1 MKLTALFTL
10 ALLSTSAM
18 AELTEEQKKN
28 PLEVAPTD
36 PKLAKIILLAGSPSG
51 KPGDHEYFAGSVLL
65 RDWLLQ
71 SPGTA
76 PVLVANGW
84 PKDEAILDGARAIVV
99 YADCGVKLP
108 YLETSRFEKMRSL
121 MGKGTGLVMLHQAGD
136 VPISKADETK
146 QWLGA
151 VWQTDIGCRGH
162 WDMSF
167 SEFPKHAIT
176 QGMTSFT
183 APFDGWLYNYHFAEG
198 VVPLLTGMVPDK
210 FRTTVDAKTHNGR
223 AETIAWAYE
232 RPAGGRSFGFS
243 GAHLHKN
250 WTLESQ
256 RKLVI
261 NGILWTANLPV
272 PATGAPVECKAEDL
286 SKNLDAKPAGGV
298 KNP

>member
-1 MKLTALFTL
+1 
-10 ALLSTSAM
+10 M
-18 AELTEEQKKN
+18 AELTEEQKKI
-28 PLEVAPTD
+28 PLEVAPAD
-36 PKLAKIILLAGSPSG
+36 SKLAKIVLLAGSPSG

-84 PKDEAILDGARAIVV
+84 PKDESILDGAKAIVV

-108 YLETSRFEKMRSL
+108 YLETARFEKMRSL
-121 MGKGTGLVMLHQAGD
+121 IGKGTGFVMLHQAGD
-136 VPISKADETK
+136 VPITKADETK
-146 QWLGA
+146 QWLGG
-151 VWQTDIGCRGH
+151 VWQADIGCRGH
-162 WDMSF
+162 WDMTF

-176 QGMTSFT
+176 QGVTQFT

-198 VVPLLTGMVPDK
+198 VVPVLTGMVPDK
-210 FRTTVDAKTHNGR
+210 FRTTADAKTHNGR

-272 PATGAPVECKAEDL
+272 PAAGAPVEVKAEDL
-286 SKNLDAKPAGGV
+286 TKNLDAKPAGGV